1 MTSSFS
7 AAMRKNF
14 IVKARNRRFWFFL
27 ETMVP
32 ILFVVLMVVPS
43 VLIEEK
49 TVESQFFISRPLADV
64 AWGVTR
70 GFESMDGGK
79 YRIAYSPSEN
89 EEVRKVAK
97 KAARRLVCE
106 NQPITFGA
114 VVSVNAKY
122 ALKSDSPEEG
132 MSAIPNLIEDINN
145 LTRSSASASIV
156 DVLRD
161 VIPKTF
167 SEREGGKDVPFLAC
181 DDTSAEALLF
191 PVSSAR
197 KAEIL
202 AMDPE
207 NKILMVVNL
216 IMDDGKDIRYE
227 IRANQTSGI
236 ASGKTILSG
245 ASSARNI
252 TRMRTYKAR
261 SIERFLSI
269 LRKEKG
275 F

>member
-1 MTSSFS
+1 MSSPSFS

-122 ALKSDSPEEG
+122 ALKS
-132 MSAIPNLIEDINN
+132 N
-145 LTRSSASASIV
+145 RR
-156 DVLRD
+156 RD
-161 VIPKTF
+161 
-167 SEREGGKDVPFLAC
+167 ER
-181 DDTSAEALLF
+181 DTELD
-191 PVSSAR
+191 R
-197 KAEIL
+197 
-202 AMDPE
+202 
-207 NKILMVVNL
+207 
-216 IMDDGKDIRYE
+216 RY
-227 IRANQTSGI
+227 
-236 ASGKTILSG
+236 
-245 ASSARNI
+245 
-252 TRMRTYKAR
+252 
-261 SIERFLSI
+261 
-269 LRKEKG
+269 
-275 F
+275 

>member
-1 MTSSFS
+1 
-7 AAMRKNF
+7 
-14 IVKARNRRFWFFL
+14 
-27 ETMVP
+27 MVP

-197 KAEIL
+197 KAEVL

>member
-1 MTSSFS
+1 
-7 AAMRKNF
+7 MRKNF

-27 ETMVP
+27 ETICP
-32 ILFVVLMVVPS
+32 ILFVVLMFVPS

-49 TVESQFFISRPLADV
+49 TVQSQFFISKPLANV
-64 AWGVTR
+64 AWGMTR
-70 GFESMDGGK
+70 GFESMDGSK

-122 ALKSDSPEEG
+122 ALKSNSPEEG

-181 DDTSAEALLF
+181 DDAFAETLLF

-197 KAEIL
+197 KAEVL
-202 AMDPE
+202 AMDPK
-207 NKILMVVNL
+207 NKILMV
-216 IMDDGKDIRYE
+216 
-227 IRANQTSGI
+227 
-236 ASGKTILSG
+236 
-245 ASSARNI
+245 
-252 TRMRTYKAR
+252 
-261 SIERFLSI
+261 
-269 LRKEKG
+269 
-275 F
+275 